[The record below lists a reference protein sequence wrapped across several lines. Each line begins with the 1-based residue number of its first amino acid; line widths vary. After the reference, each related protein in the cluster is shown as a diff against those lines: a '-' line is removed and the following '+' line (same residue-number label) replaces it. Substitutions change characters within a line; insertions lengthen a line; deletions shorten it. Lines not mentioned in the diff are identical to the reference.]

1 MNLLLRQG
9 LRHHAHH
16 PLQTLLTILGI
27 AAGVALLVAMRL
39 GQGTAERAFDRAIA
53 TIAGDATHTITAGP
67 NGIAVSA
74 YAAVRELLRGRGVA
88 PTVQAVARVV
98 IPEERI
104 VLRVLGVD
112 PLAEAEVRGWAAVG
126 PAGALPIAA
135 LTTISGGFVATPE
148 LLARFGWVVGQQVPL
163 RLGAR
168 VVTARCLGPLTAPPN
183 ARAGLADALVV
194 DVATAQEWTGR
205 LHSVDRLELR
215 VAEARLAEAARA
227 LCGPA
232 ARLEAVGA
240 QSGGLAALARGFRV
254 NLTALSLLSLLV
266 GAFLAHE
273 TMRLSVVARR
283 SVFGVLRALGAHGR
297 GLGAAVVAEAL
308 ALGVAGSA
316 LGVLLGVVGADLL
329 LTPIVRTLNFHYA
342 TFSLDA
348 VEVHAGDLWLGGA
361 VGVLVTLVAALGPAF
376 AASRVTPREVLV
388 PAREAGAAAWRW
400 WWCVPPALLGTL
412 LLATVGDR
420 LIQAYLALLCLLLAA
435 VAMVPAAMAA
445 LLAAIG
451 AVWRRAGP
459 FARYVVR
466 STAAARGHLALPL
479 AAMALA
485 VAATIGMAI
494 LVTSFRTSVAGWLG
508 QVLPGDV
515 YVSVPGGV
523 DEKDQPLAE
532 PLVRELVQLPE
543 FADAVVYRRSRFWMQ
558 AGPNG
563 GRIELVAL
571 RATPRFRDR
580 FPLLRGDRDALADAN
595 GAWISEPL
603 AFRWGLQVGDTF
615 AITGERG
622 AEPIRVAA
630 VYRDYS
636 NERGEVLVGEAWL
649 AGRAELP
656 VTALG
661 LELRDGATSAAAIAH
676 VQRTIA
682 GHTEDW
688 VQAREQGELR
698 NSSLAIF
705 DNTFAITGIMRLLC
719 LGVAFVGI
727 YAGFAALQ
735 LERGREVGLLR
746 CLGAR
751 PAQIAIVVVGQTLLL
766 GLCAALLALP
776 LGLGIGQLLARVV
789 NKVSFGWSLVDVT
802 VPWAAVGEA
811 MLLAVGAALLAGL
824 QPAWR
829 FARMRPAQNLREA

>member
-9 LRHHAHH
+9 LRHHLHH

-53 TIAGDATHTITAGP
+53 TVAGEATHTISAGP
-67 NGIAVSA
+67 DGIPVTA

-98 IPEERI
+98 TPEERI

-126 PAGALPIAA
+126 PSGTLPIAA
-135 LTTISGGFVATPE
+135 LTTIPGGFCATPE
-148 LLARFGWVVGQQVPL
+148 LLARLGWVAGQTVSL

-183 ARAGLADALVV
+183 ATAGLADAIVV

-205 LHSVDRLELR
+205 LDSVDRLELR
-215 VAEARLAEAARA
+215 LADPQLAEAARA
-227 LCGPA
+227 RCGPA
-232 ARLEAVGA
+232 ARLETAGA
-240 QSGGLAALARGFRV
+240 QSGGLAQLARGFRV

-297 GLGAAVVAEAL
+297 GLGLAVAAEAL
-308 ALGVAGSA
+308 ALGVVGSA
-316 LGVLLGVVGADLL
+316 LGVALGVSTADLL

-348 VEVHAGDLWLGGA
+348 VEVHAGELLLGGA
-361 VGVLVTLVAALGPAF
+361 IGVVVTLLATLGPAV
-376 AASRVTPREVLV
+376 AAARVTPREVLV
-388 PAREAGAAAWRW
+388 PVRDVGAPAWRW

-420 LIQAYLALLCLLLAA
+420 LVQAYLGLLCLLLAA
-435 VAMVPAAMAA
+435 VATVPSLMAA
-445 LLAAIG
+445 VLGTLGAI
-451 AVWRRAGP
+451 WRRAGP

-494 LVTSFRTSVAGWLG
+494 LVASFRGSVAGWLG

-523 DEKDQPLAE
+523 DEKDQPMAE
-532 PLVRELVQLPE
+532 PLVHELLQLPE
-543 FADAVVYRRSRFWMQ
+543 VADAVVYRRSRFWMQ
-558 AGPNG
+558 AGAHE

-571 RATPRFRDR
+571 RATPRFRAQ
-580 FPLLRGDRDALADAN
+580 FPLLRGNRDALADAN
-595 GAWISEPL
+595 EAWISEPL

-661 LELRDGATSAAAIAH
+661 LELRAGATSSAAIAN

-682 GHTEDW
+682 GHTDDW
-688 VQAREQGELR
+688 VQARAQDELR
-698 NSSLAIF
+698 ASSLAIF

-735 LERGREVGLLR
+735 LERGREIGLLR